1 MDGRDAAN
9 PATRL
14 AWGATEGVILPNE
27 LKLKSVVDLEE
38 IAVLPGVSAWKVF
51 HVLGGH

>member
-9 PATRL
+9 PSTRL

-27 LKLKSVVDLEE
+27 LKSIADLEE
-38 IAVLPGVSAWKVF
+38 IAALPGVSAWKVF